1 MKKGHIVQVIGPV
14 VDVGFP
20 LEEGVPDIRNALI
33 VHKAAAAGSN
43 EEGET
48 IVLEVSLELGN
59 GVVRA
64 IAMESTDGLQRGLT
78 VVDTGAP
85 IKVPVGLGTLG
96 RVFNVLGEAID

>member
-1 MKKGHIVQVIGPV
+1 MEERHEKGHIVQVIGPV

-20 LEEGVPDIRNALI
+20 LEEGVRDIRNALI

-43 EEGET
+43 EGEA

-64 IAMESTDGLQRGLT
+64 IAWNRQMACK
-78 VVDTGAP
+78 GA
-85 IKVPVGLGTLG
+85 
-96 RVFNVLGEAID
+96 